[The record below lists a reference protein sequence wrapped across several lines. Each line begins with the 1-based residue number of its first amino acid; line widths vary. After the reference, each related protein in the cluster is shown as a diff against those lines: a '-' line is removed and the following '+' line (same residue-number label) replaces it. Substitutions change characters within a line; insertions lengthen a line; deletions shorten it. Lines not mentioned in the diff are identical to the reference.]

1 MSQEELTSSTLT
13 ELKNKYLSIERE
25 KRKLELL
32 EKEQPLQKIK
42 DVKCTI
48 L

>member
-1 MSQEELTSSTLT
+1 MSQEESTSSILT

-25 KRKLELL
+25 KRKNELL
-32 EKEQPLQKIK
+32 EKEKPLQKIK
-42 DVKCTI
+42 NSKCNI